1 MRTPAALVVLILTF
15 ALGAAAPASAEIP
28 PDATWTETYFE
39 SFDGTKLHAD
49 VLLPKDLPA
58 GGEVPIILT
67 VSPYTNHLAEA
78 TTIKPEGGPSN
89 RFYDFLEASDALK
102 RGYGYVMVDLRGF
115 GGSAGCNDWGGPGE
129 RGDVK
134 SAVEWVAEQPWSTGK
149 VALFGKSYD
158 AWTGLMGLVE
168 QPKGLA
174 AVISMEPVFSGYLYG
189 YSNRV
194 RFSNSVLTPTLFTAI
209 DAFPG
214 HPNDTPEYHVNGNT
228 RVPACYAQNIGLQQ
242 QEEETAPFWLER
254 DLVRAIKTVPDQA
267 PLFLTQGF
275 LETNTK
281 PEKAFEFWNS
291 VTNPGSRAWFGQFDH
306 VRGYE
311 KAGTRFQTGRDTFV
325 AEAMRFLDEHL
336 KGIAPAVEDPRVE
349 VQDSDGRWRA
359 ESAFPPA
366 DTVRSTFSLRGG
378 SYTDDNSTSTTGGGG
393 IWTISQAL
401 PYAVQLSGAGL
412 ARVKVTNTVPRANLV
427 VNVYD
432 IGPDGRAM
440 HVSRGAWMLDGRGVA
455 EFETYGQDWVF
466 KPGRRIGIL
475 VSSSNSDWWVHVPTR
490 QTVQVEGGSWTAPF
504 KTVKPTAYLTGGSTP
519 RLEGHK
525 GQLRTVSAETIA
537 AAETQFPLPGPLG

>member
-1 MRTPAALVVLILTF
+1 MRKPAALVVLLLTV
-15 ALGAAAPASAEIP
+15 ALGAAAPASAEVP
-28 PDATWTETYFE
+28 PDANWSEAYFP
-39 SFDGTKLHAD
+39 SFDGTRLHAD
-49 VLLPKDLPA
+49 ILRPKHLPA
-58 GGEVPIILT
+58 DAETPVILT
-67 VSPYTNHLAEA
+67 ASPYTNHLAEA
-78 TTIKPEGGPSN
+78 TTLKPQGGPSN
-89 RFYDFLEASDALK
+89 RFYDFLSESGAL
-102 RGYGYVMVDLRGF
+102 RQGYTYVMVDLRGF

-134 SAVEWVAEQPWSTGK
+134 AAVEWAAKQPWSNGR
-149 VALFGKSYD
+149 VALYGKSYD

-168 QPKGLA
+168 QPEGLA
-174 AVISMEPVFSGYLYG
+174 AVIAMEPVYSGYLYG
-189 YSNRV
+189 YSNRI

-209 DAFPG
+209 DSTPG
-214 HPNDTPEYHVNGNT
+214 HPSDTPEYHLNGNT
-228 RVPACYAQNIGLQQ
+228 RLPSCYALNIGQQQ

-254 DLVRAIKTVPDQA
+254 DLVRGIKGVADQA

-291 VTNPGSRAWFGQFDH
+291 VTNPDSRAWFGQFDH
-306 VRGYE
+306 VRGNE
-311 KAGTRFQTGRDTFV
+311 KTGNRYAMGRDQFI

-336 KGIAPAVEDPRVE
+336 KGVAPAVEDPRVE

-366 DTVRSTFSLRGG
+366 DTAAHSFPLRGG
-378 SYTDDNSTSTTGGGG
+378 SYVDDGSTSTTGGGG
-393 IWTISQAL
+393 IWTISQRL
-401 PYAVQLSGAGL
+401 PYPVHLSGPGL

-432 IGPDGRAM
+432 IGPDGKAM

-490 QTVQVEGGSWTAPF
+490 QTVQVQGGSWTGPF
-504 KTVKPTAYLTGGSTP
+504 KTVKPLEYLSGGPTP
-519 RLEGHK
+519 RLEAHK
-525 GQLRTVSAETIA
+525 GRLRTVSADTIA
-537 AAETQFPLPGPLG
+537 EAETEFPLPGPLG